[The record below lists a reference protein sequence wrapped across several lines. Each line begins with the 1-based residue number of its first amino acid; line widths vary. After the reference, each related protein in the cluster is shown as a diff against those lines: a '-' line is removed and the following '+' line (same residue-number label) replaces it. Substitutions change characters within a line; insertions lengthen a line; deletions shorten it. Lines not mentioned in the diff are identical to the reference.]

1 MPQVGAFISGF
12 IKGFAS
18 YFGYAG
24 GTTYIGTS
32 GSAIGAAQAGV
43 TVGSYVASTTVL
55 TAVSMAATSVA
66 TKGMGGEGSPSS
78 LSNVMDPMPSSR
90 TIYGQTKTGGV
101 IVFAKATRGYTSP
114 SNVTAKNQILHLVIE
129 LAGHK
134 CQSVDAIYLG
144 NTNLNYVGL
153 TDVDN
158 GEVLPDDNPTD
169 ANGVT
174 RYQPSGTDYD
184 AHMAMKVYTGAQTQA
199 DADLVEATQIQS
211 TEDGDLD
218 IWPTT
223 ARGIGK
229 TYVYI
234 RMHFKSNLFRGI
246 PQFTFDVTGKS
257 TISFLGG
264 SAAYTDN
271 PIKCLYDYMT
281 LDKVRGGFG
290 VSTTDIPNAIWQA
303 AADKCDESVTV
314 RSGVTQPRYFCGGII
329 SAGQEPQ
336 AIIKSLL
343 DSCAGVMEWVAGKW
357 YVWAYKSSDIVAQ
370 TTITESE
377 LLDFPVWQLNQS
389 SKDAI
394 NSIKPVIRSI
404 ETAWQPS
411 EVESVEALNKIW
423 GSTSGT
429 TFTATNHGLEIGDR
443 VKFVWW
449 TGTTIDNT
457 LLPGGLIA
465 ETYYYVVY
473 ATTNT
478 FSVSATSGGSAI
490 NFGTTTGNLT
500 ALHDIYLS
508 LDDERNSTEQVF
520 TMVNDAVMA
529 RRLSIINLRQARQEV
544 TGTILCKPGT
554 GFSAP
559 ADLFVGDTIRILNN
573 ELSFYEPTASFSGS
587 CEAVAD
593 TITSSGHGLSDAT
606 AIVFSTI
613 DGSTGLS
620 QNRIYYVR
628 DAATNTFKVT
638 DYRGGPAIDIKA
650 TYLSGVAFSSVEGKL
665 FRIVGYRP
673 IISDGI
679 FAVELNVRATATNI
693 YDWTDD
699 REIAPSTTPGI
710 TVPSLYDVEAVT
722 SFAADSGTAQLYIQ
736 KDGSVITRVKLSW
749 DAADDE
755 YILAS
760 GQVDIEY
767 KVATDTDWIKHPK
780 VIGSATEAYLTDV
793 IDGETYD
800 FRVRFR
806 NAFGKEGDWNQLSPS
821 HTVQG
826 KTVAPNEPTSFTA
839 TYVDGGDRIDLQ
851 WTNPSDLDLSHTV
864 IGRSVSY
871 VQREWQNF
879 TGFEYDAFDQG
890 AYYPD
895 GFKAT
900 KTQTSAIAVA
910 TSRLNIFTA
919 PVGAELRAQ
928 FVFERTSGSNTPT
941 VYGFNSSDVRCTEL
955 RTLIPYTSGATAY
968 FIDFEVDDGTTAP
981 GAGPCVGFAFQSSA
995 GDAHVYEVT
1004 YFNVRN
1010 YPAYEPVA
1018 EVPVGT
1024 TRGKSGSAAIQTWT
1038 DAPVTKGRSARTY
1051 YYEIYSVD
1059 TSGNV
1064 SSTKP
1069 RDDARVTEYNPVQAF
1084 AATVSGSDAEVDW
1097 NNTGSGGDVILKLY
1111 LAGVLQSTDR
1121 VPETD
1126 LDFTYSSLANGNYS
1140 VSATLVHPFNGLE
1153 IQSALVYVNF
1163 TI

>member
-1 MPQVGAFISGF
+1 M
-12 IKGFAS
+12 
-18 YFGYAG
+18 
-24 GTTYIGTS
+24 
-32 GSAIGAAQAGV
+32 GAAQVGV
-43 TVGSYVASTTVL
+43 TVGTYSAPVVAATAVTMASTAVMMKGINQEPPPGSLANVL
-55 TAVSMAATSVA
+55 
-66 TKGMGGEGSPSS
+66 
-78 LSNVMDPMPSSR
+78 DPMPSSR

-101 IVFAKATRGYTSP
+101 IVFAKATRGYKTVASP
-114 SNVTAKNQILHLVIE
+114 GGTTQQVTAKNQILHLVIE
-129 LAGHK
+129 LAGHP

-144 NTNLNYVGL
+144 NTDLNYVGL

-158 GEVLPDDNPTD
+158 GEVLPDDNATD
-169 ANGVT
+169 ANGVA

-184 AHMAMKVYTGAQTQA
+184 NHMAIKIYTGAQTQA

-246 PQFTFDVTGKS
+246 PQFTFDVTGKD

-281 LDKVRGGFG
+281 LDRVEGGFG
-290 VSTTDIPNAIWQA
+290 VSTADIPNAIWQA

-394 NSIKPVIRSI
+394 NSVKPVIRSI

-411 EVESVEALNKIW
+411 EVESVEALTKIW

-429 TFTATNHGLEIGDR
+429 TFTATNHGLEVGDR

-465 ETYYYVVY
+465 ETYYYVIS

-490 NFGTTTGNLT
+490 NFGTTSGELT

-508 LDDERNSTEQVF
+508 LDEERNSTEQVF

-606 AIVFSTI
+606 AIVFSAI

-665 FRIVGYRP
+665 FRVVGYRP

-679 FAVELNVRATATNI
+679 YAIELNVRATATNI

-710 TVPSLYDVEAVT
+710 TVPSLYDVEDVT

-767 KVATDTDWIKHPK
+767 KLATDTDWIKHPK

-793 IDGETYD
+793 VDGETYD

-806 NAFGKEGDWNQLSPS
+806 NAFGKEGDWTQLSPN

-871 VQREWQNF
+871 VQKEWQNF

-900 KTQTSAIAVA
+900 KTQTSAIAEA
-910 TSRLNIFTA
+910 TSRLNVFTA

-941 VYGFNSSDVRCTEL
+941 VYGFNSSNQRCTEL
-955 RTLIPYTSGATAY
+955 RTLTYTSGATG
-968 FIDFEVDDGTTAP
+968 FFLDFEVDDGTTTP

-1069 RDDARVTEYNPVQAF
+1069 RDDARVTEYNPVQNLSY
-1084 AATVSGSDAEVDW
+1084 TLPTNSRDPEIDW
-1097 NNTGSGGDVILKLY
+1097 TDSGSGGNVILELY
-1111 LAGVLQSTDR
+1111 KNGLLVQTDTITESTQSFQYFN
-1121 VPETD
+1121 
-1126 LDFTYSSLANGNYS
+1126 LGNADYS
-1140 VSATLVHPFNGLE
+1140 VAATLVHPFNGFE
-1153 IQSALVYVNF
+1153 IRAALVYVQF
-1163 TI
+1163 TVFSPSPLALPDSYYVRP